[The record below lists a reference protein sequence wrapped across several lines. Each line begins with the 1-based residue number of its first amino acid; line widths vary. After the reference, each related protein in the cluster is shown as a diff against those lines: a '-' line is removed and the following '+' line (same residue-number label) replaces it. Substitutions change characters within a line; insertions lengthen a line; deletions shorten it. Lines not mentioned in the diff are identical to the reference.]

1 MAISQTG
8 PLTKDPAFL
17 AIGMYQVRVAKGS
30 TETLALVS
38 RTDGCLSGEAS
49 MGALASTKIALEKE
63 YFTHES
69 GFPLM
74 EDAQLPIREKAML
87 EFAFEEIEGRNM
99 VIAAGGDPA
108 ADGSGEIKLGA
119 MSQPTYMR
127 VEAWYTYSDKAR
139 RMIIV
144 FPRAQI
150 VSNLELENQKEEAAN
165 APVTVRATRADSGI
179 TGGHANWDAMPLG
192 RIYWEPV
199 V

>member
-1 MAISQTG
+1 MAITQTG

-17 AIGMYQVRVAKGS
+17 AIGLYQVRVAAS
-30 TETLALVS
+30 ATQTAALIS

-49 MGALASTKIALEKE
+49 MGAMAQTKIALEKE

-69 GFPLM
+69 GFPLL
-74 EDAQLPIREKAML
+74 EDSQLPIREKAML

-99 VIAAGGDPA
+99 VLASGGDP

-119 MSQPTYMR
+119 MAQPEYMR
-127 VEAWYTYSDKAR
+127 VEAWYTYANNAR

-165 APVTVRATRADSGI
+165 SPVTVRATRADSGI
-179 TGGHANWDAMPLG
+179 TGGHANWDNMPLG
-192 RIYWEPV
+192 RIYWEAV
-199 V
+199 T